1 MHQIE
6 SESITQPTLSESDII
21 YSIVIPLYNE
31 AENVLPLVEE
41 LGWVMSTYKNKWE
54 LIFVDDGSTDST
66 FPIITSLIETKD
78 ALAAR
83 QIRALRL
90 CKNYGQTTA
99 FAAGVRA
106 ARGAWIISLDGDGQN
121 DPRDIPLLIET
132 ASSIPQGYDLVTGR
146 RKSRQDVWY
155 KRILSK
161 TANAIRKKILADNS
175 QDTGCS
181 LKLYKKSALEK
192 ITLFH
197 GMHRFLPA
205 LFTMEGFA
213 IKEVAVHHR
222 ERLRGKS
229 KYHLFNRGISLFF
242 DMLAVAWMKKRRL
255 SYKIDKEL
263 P

>member
-1 MHQIE
+1 MQPIE
-6 SESITQPTLSESDII
+6 LAFISESDIT

-31 AENVLPLVEE
+31 RDNVLPLVEE
-41 LGWVMSTYKNKWE
+41 LGWVMSTYKDKWE
-54 LIFVDDGSTDST
+54 LILVDDGSTDATSQV
-66 FPIITSLIETKD
+66 ITELIETKKS
-78 ALAAR
+78 LAAGH
-83 QIRALRL
+83 IRLIRL
-90 CKNYGQTTA
+90 HKNYGQTTA
-99 FAAGVRA
+99 FAAGIRA
-106 ARGAWIISLDGDGQN
+106 AKGSWIISLDGDGQN

-132 ASSIPQGYDLVTGR
+132 ANAIPQGYDLVSGR

-155 KRILSK
+155 KRLLSK
-161 TANAIRKKILADNS
+161 IANMVRKKVLSDNS

-192 ITLFH
+192 IPLFH

-205 LFTMEGFA
+205 LFTMEGFS
-213 IKEVAVHHR
+213 IKEVPVHHR

-242 DMLAVAWMKKRRL
+242 DMLVVAWMKKRKL
-255 SYKIDKEL
+255 SYKVDKEF